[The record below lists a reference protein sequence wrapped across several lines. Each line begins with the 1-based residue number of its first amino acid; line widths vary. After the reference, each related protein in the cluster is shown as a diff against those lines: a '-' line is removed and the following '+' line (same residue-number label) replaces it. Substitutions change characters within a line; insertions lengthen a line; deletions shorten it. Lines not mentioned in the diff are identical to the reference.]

1 MDVKVMGRL
10 VNIETAD
17 IFSNNLNLCTSIKIK
32 LLRSNVLRSDNLIS
46 VLDDSDYY
54 KSGYFTYKIIEEP
67 YTNNLHIYLYPKED
81 NDINVFNII
90 NMGINNIIAQF
101 GYADLNNKELSYL
114 SACGNLGFLFT
125 CNKIARG
132 TYLINI

>member
-46 VLDDSDYY
+46 VLDN
-54 KSGYFTYKIIEEP
+54 FEI
-67 YTNNLHIYLYPKED
+67 
-81 NDINVFNII
+81 F
-90 NMGINNIIAQF
+90 
-101 GYADLNNKELSYL
+101 
-114 SACGNLGFLFT
+114 
-125 CNKIARG
+125 
-132 TYLINI
+132 

>member
-1 MDVKVMGRL
+1 MGRL

-32 LLRSNVLRSDNLIS
+32 LLRSNVLRSDNLIL
-46 VLDDSDYY
+46 VLDNSDYY
-54 KSGYFTYKIIEEP
+54 KSGYFTYKIIEEH

-101 GYADLNNKELSYL
+101 GYADLNNEELSYL

>member
-32 LLRSNVLRSDNLIS
+32 LLRSNVLRSDNLIL
-46 VLDDSDYY
+46 VLDNSDYY

-67 YTNNLHIYLYPKED
+67 
-81 NDINVFNII
+81 
-90 NMGINNIIAQF
+90 
-101 GYADLNNKELSYL
+101 
-114 SACGNLGFLFT
+114 
-125 CNKIARG
+125 
-132 TYLINI
+132 

>member
-1 MDVKVMGRL
+1 MGRL

-32 LLRSNVLRSDNLIS
+32 LLRSNVLRSDNLIL
-46 VLDDSDYY
+46 VLDNSDYY
-54 KSGYFTYKIIEEP
+54 KSGYFTYKIIEET

-90 NMGINNIIAQF
+90 NTGINNIIAQF
-101 GYADLNNKELSYL
+101 GYADLNNEELSYL

>member
-1 MDVKVMGRL
+1 MGRL

-46 VLDDSDYY
+46 VLDNSDYY
-54 KSGYFTYKIIEEP
+54 KSGYFTYKIIEES

-101 GYADLNNKELSYL
+101 GYADLNNEELSYL
-114 SACGNLGFLFT
+114 STCGNLGFLFT